1 MNKNHPSFVIASK
14 LRLQAMFRFL
24 FAIVFLFAFEYT
36 AQGQSFEIIVPDIP
50 GIEIIPGESVPIPG
64 PETAL
69 AFQFGDGRIV
79 VGQGKKSMWSTDGG
93 HTWQLGPESP
103 GEKVVIDLGDGEILA
118 IKRNSR
124 RRSDGLFTL
133 KVRRSGDNWKT
144 VQQDEAIVDIPNT
157 SYTLTGG
164 GDLIDGFLFHHGI
177 LKFPDGRLIG
187 TMYGNYEGDTEL
199 CDGYPPELG
208 QRKYR
213 TVVVFSTDRGRTWG
227 NHVQVA
233 YNLMLGRGI
242 PDDHP
247 LAEHLPDERIK
258 PTTAVPAITQEGF
271 READIVQAA
280 NGDLICVMRTGGRNG
295 GTTTL
300 FPTPLYC
307 SRSTDMGKTWTLPYQ
322 IADRGVCPNL
332 VTLANGIIVCTYSRP
347 GNWLIFSDDDGKT
360 WKGTFQFGTTRDYNY
375 IVEVSPN
382 IIQVYHETE
391 TKNRKLVRGTFF
403 TINKR

>member
-1 MNKNHPSFVIASK
+1 MIRSLLMN
-14 LRLQAMFRFL
+14 
-24 FAIVFLFAFEYT
+24 VFLFVFVCT
-36 AQGQSFEIIVPDIP
+36 AQGQSLKIIVPDIP
-50 GIEIIPGESVPIPG
+50 GIDVIPGESVLIPG

-69 AFQFGDGRIV
+69 AFQFNDGRIV
-79 VGQGKKSMWSTDGG
+79 VGQGKSSMWSADGG
-93 HTWQLGPESP
+93 RTWKPGPEGP
-103 GEKVVIDLGDGEILA
+103 GEKVAIDLGDSEILA
-118 IKRNSR
+118 IKRNSKR
-124 RRSDGLFTL
+124 RPDGLFTL
-133 KVRRSGDNWKT
+133 KVLRSTDNWEK
-144 VQQDEAIVDIPNT
+144 VRQEEAVVDIPNV
-157 SYTLTGG
+157 SYTTTGG

-177 LKFPDGRLIG
+177 MKLPDGSLIG

-213 TVVVFSTDRGRTWG
+213 TVVVFSTDHGRTWG
-227 NHVQVA
+227 NHVHVA

-271 READIVQAA
+271 READIIQAA
-280 NGDLICVMRTGGRNG
+280 NGDLICVMRSGGRNG

-347 GNWLIFSDDDGKT
+347 GNWLIFSDDLGKT
-360 WKGTFQFGTTRDYNY
+360 WKGAFQFGTTRDYNY
-375 IVEVSPN
+375 IAEVSPN

-391 TKNRKLVRGTFF
+391 TENGKLVRGTFF
-403 TINKR
+403 KINKR

>member
-1 MNKNHPSFVIASK
+1 MIRSLLMN
-14 LRLQAMFRFL
+14 
-24 FAIVFLFAFEYT
+24 VFLFVFVCT
-36 AQGQSFEIIVPDIP
+36 AQGQSFKIIVPDIP
-50 GIEIIPGESVPIPG
+50 GIEVIPGESVLIPG

-69 AFQFGDGRIV
+69 AFQFKDGRIV
-79 VGQGKKSMWSTDGG
+79 VGQGKNSMWSTDGG
-93 HTWQLGPESP
+93 RTWKPGPEGP
-103 GEKVVIDLGDGEILA
+103 GEKVAIDLGDGEILA
-118 IKRNSR
+118 IKRNSKR
-124 RRSDGLFTL
+124 RPDGLFTL
-133 KVRRSGDNWKT
+133 KVLRSTDNWKT
-144 VQQDEAIVDIPNT
+144 FRQEEAVVDIPNV
-157 SYTLTGG
+157 SYTTTGG

-177 LKFPDGRLIG
+177 IKLPDGRLIG

-213 TVVVFSTDRGRTWG
+213 TVVVFSTDHGRTWG
-227 NHVQVA
+227 NHAHVA

-271 READIVQAA
+271 READIIQAA
-280 NGDLICVMRTGGRNG
+280 NGDLICVMRSGGRNG

-307 SRSTDMGKTWTLPYQ
+307 ARSTDMGKTWTLPYQ

-347 GNWLIFSDDDGKT
+347 GNWLIFSDDHGKT
-360 WKGTFQFGTTRDYNY
+360 WKGAFQFGTTRDYNY
-375 IVEVSPN
+375 IAEVSPN

-391 TKNRKLVRGTFF
+391 TENGKLVRGTFF
-403 TINKR
+403 KINKR

>member
-1 MNKNHPSFVIASK
+1 MIRSLLTIV
-14 LRLQAMFRFL
+14 LL
-24 FAIVFLFAFEYT
+24 FAPLFSAM
-36 AQGQSFEIIVPDIP
+36 GQSVEIVVPDIP

-64 PETAL
+64 PKTAL
-69 AFQFGDGRIV
+69 AFQFKDGRIV
-79 VGQGKKSMWSTDGG
+79 VGKGNRSMWSSDGG
-93 HTWQLGPESP
+93 HTWQPGPPSP
-103 GEKVVIDLGDGEILA
+103 GEKVTIDLGGGEILA

-124 RRSDGLFTL
+124 RREYGLFAL
-133 KVRRSGDNWKT
+133 QVRRSMDNWQT
-144 VQQDEAIVDIPNT
+144 FQQEEAVLDMPHVSAT
-157 SYTLTGG
+157 RTGG
-164 GDLIDGFLFHHGI
+164 GDIIDGFLFHHGI
-177 LKFPDGRLIG
+177 LKLPDGKLIG

-213 TVVVFSTDRGRTWG
+213 TVVVFSENRGRSWG
-227 NHVQVA
+227 NAVPVA

-247 LAEHLPDERIK
+247 LAKYLPDERVK

-271 READIVQAA
+271 READLVQAV
-280 NGDLICVMRTGGRNG
+280 NGDLICVMRSGGRNG

-307 SRSTDMGKTWTLPYQ
+307 SRSTDRGRSWTLPYQ

-347 GNWLIFSDDDGKT
+347 GNWLIFSDDNGKT
-360 WKGTFQFGTTRDYNY
+360 WKGAFQFGTTRDYNY
-375 IVEVSPN
+375 IVEVAPN
-382 IIQVYHETE
+382 IIQVYHETN
-391 TKNRKLVRGTFF
+391 TNKGKLVRGTFF
-403 TINKR
+403 SVKKK

>member
-1 MNKNHPSFVIASK
+1 MIRSFLMS
-14 LRLQAMFRFL
+14 
-24 FAIVFLFAFEYT
+24 VFLFVYVYSATGE
-36 AQGQSFEIIVPDIP
+36 SFEVVVPEIP
-50 GIEIIPGESVPIPG
+50 GIEVIPGGSVPIPG

-69 AFQFGDGRIV
+69 AFRFDDSRIV
-79 VGQGKKSMWSTDGG
+79 VGKGKRSMWSTDSG
-93 HTWQLGPESP
+93 HTWGPGPYSP
-103 GEKVVIDLGDGEILA
+103 GEKVAIDLGDGEILA

-133 KVRRSGDNWKT
+133 QVRRSQDNWKT
-144 VQQDEAIVDIPNT
+144 VHEDEAVVDISNA

-177 LKFPDGRLIG
+177 LKLPDGRLIG

-227 NHVQVA
+227 NHVHVA
-233 YNLMLGRGI
+233 YNQMLGRGL

-247 LAEHLPDERIK
+247 LAEHLPDERVK
-258 PTTAVPAITQEGF
+258 PTAAVPAITQEGF
-271 READIVQAA
+271 READIVQATNA
-280 NGDLICVMRTGGRNG
+280 DLICVMRTGGRNG

-307 SRSTDMGKTWTLPYQ
+307 SRSIDMGKTWTLPYQ

-347 GNWLIFSDDDGKT
+347 GNWLIFSDDDGNT
-360 WKGTFQFGTTRDYNY
+360 WKGAFQFGMTRDYNY
-375 IVEVSPN
+375 IVEVAPN
-382 IIQVYHETE
+382 VIQVYHETE
-391 TKNRKLVRGTFF
+391 TAKGKLVRGTFF
-403 TINKR
+403 TVNKQ